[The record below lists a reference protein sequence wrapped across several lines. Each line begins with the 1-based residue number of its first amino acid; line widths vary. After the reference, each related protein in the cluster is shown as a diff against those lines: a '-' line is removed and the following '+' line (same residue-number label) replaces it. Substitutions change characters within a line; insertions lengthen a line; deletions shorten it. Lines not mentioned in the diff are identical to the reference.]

1 MQLEKAKET
10 KQDMERCRLL
20 AQRVGRRAVFL
31 VVFQIGVDGHRLR
44 FPRLAQRGESR

>member
-20 AQRVGRRAVFL
+20 AQRIAEELAPATAAV
-31 VVFQIGVDGHRLR
+31 VSRLI
-44 FPRLAQRGESR
+44 PPAL